1 MMSHGEAHL
10 PFSNHIVPLGSNEI
24 PLEFNGSKDLE
35 LNKSP

>member
-24 PLEFNGSKDLE
+24 PLEFNGSKVLAFS
-35 LNKSP
+35 NSS